1 MQGKSVSAPQLVL
14 DAASSTF
21 RLQGDAISL
30 LEVAAQ
36 QACILPPRD
45 QKGSEQ
51 IAVRSTQVR
60 PACLPASIPQHLLCT
75 AHFAASVFGDVS
87 VSQKDRKPLV
97 CI

>member
-1 MQGKSVSAPQLVL
+1 MQGKSKSSPQVVL

-36 QACILPPRD
+36 QTCILPPRD

-60 PACLPASIPQHLLCT
+60 CSCLSAHSAPTPA
-75 AHFAASVFGDVS
+75 FAAHSTFVLGPVIYLEKF
-87 VSQKDRKPLV
+87 
-97 CI
+97 